1 MKRSNAWDIAFGGI
15 FAALS
20 IVIMSLGT
28 LIPVA
33 TFVCPM
39 ICCLMGCVVLRL
51 CGRKT
56 AIAWYAAVAIL
67 SLLLSPDKEA
77 ALIFVAFGYYPP
89 VKQHLDRYRLRIV
102 VKLLYF
108 NASILLVHQ
117 FALRLL
123 GLTDVLLEYS
133 QLGAIWTVILL
144 AAGNA
149 TFFLLDLLMKRIL
162 YSERKG

>member
-15 FAALS
+15 FAALA

-39 ICCLMGCVVLRL
+39 ICCLMDCVVLKL

-56 AIAWYAAVAIL
+56 AFAWYAAVAIL

-77 ALIFVAFGYYPP
+77 ALIFVAFGCYPP
-89 VKQHLDRYRLRIV
+89 VKQYLDRYRLHIV
-102 VKLLYF
+102 LKLLYF
-108 NASILLVHQ
+108 NVSILLVYQ
-117 FALRLL
+117 LALRLL
-123 GLTDVLLEYS
+123 GLTDILLEYS
-133 QLGAIWTVILL
+133 QLGVIWTVILL

-149 TFFLLDLLMKRIL
+149 TFFLLDLLMNRIL
-162 YSERKG
+162 YSKRKG

>member
-15 FAALS
+15 FAALA

-39 ICCLMGCVVLRL
+39 ICCLMGCVVLKL
-51 CGRKT
+51 CERKT
-56 AIAWYAAVAIL
+56 AFAWYAAVAIL

-77 ALIFVAFGYYPP
+77 ALIFVAFGFYPP
-89 VKQHLDRYRLRIV
+89 VKQYLDRYRLHIV
-102 VKLLYF
+102 LKLLYF
-108 NASILLVHQ
+108 NASILLVYQ
-117 FALRLL
+117 LALRLL
-123 GLTDVLLEYS
+123 GLTDILLEYS
-133 QLGAIWTVILL
+133 QLGVIWTVILL

-149 TFFLLDLLMKRIL
+149 TFFLLDLLMNRIL
-162 YSERKG
+162 YSKRKG

>member
-15 FAALS
+15 FAALA

-39 ICCLMGCVVLRL
+39 MCCLMGCIILRL
-51 CGRKT
+51 CGSRT
-56 AIAWYAAVAIL
+56 AIAWYAVVSIL

-89 VKQHLDRYRLRIV
+89 VKQYLDRYRLHIV
-102 VKLLYF
+102 LKFLYF
-108 NASILLVHQ
+108 NASILLVYQ
-117 FALRLL
+117 IALRLL
-123 GLTDVLLEYS
+123 GLTDILLEYS
-133 QLGAIWTVILL
+133 QLGGIWTIILL
-144 AAGNA
+144 VAGNA

-162 YSERKG
+162 NSKRKG